1 MKQKLKILTI
11 FFVIFSC
18 FGIVGC
24 EDATKLN
31 TAVISEITSAG
42 SKNYGVRISFFNDSR
57 MEEKSVDVQLK
68 FSKTGEITFWE
79 ENNDKLTF
87 EIVEED
93 EWYSVTT
100 LIAKAKDESGTE
112 DFEKHNE
119 AMTRTYL
126 FNFDGNIEINI
137 RAVAG
142 QKTEN
147 EEETGYI
154 LVGSEPIS
162 QQFTLKIK

>member
-1 MKQKLKILTI
+1 MKKKLKILTI

-18 FGIVGC
+18 FCIVGC

-31 TAVISEITSAG
+31 TATISEITSAG

-57 MEEKSVDVQLK
+57 MEEKYVDVQLK
-68 FSKTGEITFWE
+68 FNKTGEITFWK

-87 EIVEED
+87 VIEEED
-93 EWYSVTT
+93 EWYSVET
-100 LIAKAKDESGTE
+100 LVAKAKDEGGTE

-126 FNFDGNIEINI
+126 FNYDGNIEINI

-142 QKTEN
+142 QKTAN

-162 QQFTLKIK
+162 QQFTLKIR